1 MTRDIKHKVADQ
13 VKMDKWLKFVFF
25 ALFFSWLYPVFSQ
38 DQEAGIPTASPQD
51 KPAGVLATDSS
62 VLISS
67 YFNALD
73 PRDEWTELVV
83 VADNVDMRN
92 WTLQDNNSAQ
102 TTFQPAITFNNIA
115 FWNNMRVGTI
125 IMIWHRQVG
134 TSGIPHPTDNNKADG
149 YVEVS
154 ANDVTYFN
162 GGAFGTAPNY
172 AGATLNVAG
181 AGDLLQLINASGV
194 FVHALGHK
202 ATFGSSWT
210 PLPLPKLNHKASLTD
225 GEAVFVC
232 PGGKVDEFGYL
243 PQQDGTTWTA
253 KSSTELSFGLPNC
266 ESTTAANSYF
276 WHNERDPDWIN
287 PILTGNV
294 NPANT
299 QVTLN
304 WNAAVDPFPSDGT
317 QGYLILRNNANLFGG
332 PFDGHTYAVGDITG
346 GATVIANIPSSQTLT
361 FTDNMPVPCSGPLYY
376 QIYAFRYT
384 TDALGNDFNGARGR
398 AYKETFNCWAQT
410 QVFYP
415 AAVAPAQAI
424 ADRTDFCADDPGNI
438 TLSATGG
445 SGTTL
450 NWFSGSCGGTLI
462 GAGSGSNNSITIPSP
477 MVTTTY
483 YARWENLCGVSTCAQ
498 VTVTVLP
505 VTPVSIA
512 ISASANPV
520 CTGTTV
526 TFTAT
531 PVNPG
536 TSPGYQWKVNG
547 TNVGAGSPTY
557 SYIPLNG
564 DNVICILTS
573 TALCA
578 SGNPATSNN
587 IIMSVSNAI
596 PVSLA
601 IAPDV
606 NPACQGTT
614 VTFTGT
620 PVNPGPSPVYQW
632 KVNGLNSGTSSQV
645 FAFVPLNGDVVS
657 CILTSD
663 ASCASGN
670 PATSNSVIMMVNSDI
685 PVSITISAS
694 ENPVCTGTAVT
705 FTATPNNPGTSPAYQ
720 WKVNGTNAGSSNP
733 GFSYIPLNGDV
744 VTCVLTSNASCASGN
759 IATSNSILMSVNA
772 SLPLSVT
779 ISANPGI
786 ALCQGTVVTYT
797 ASPLN
802 AGLSPSFQ
810 WFLNGNLVGGNNPVW
825 SNIPAN
831 GDAILCIVTS
841 NALCAANNPATSDT
855 ILMTISSA
863 LVAEVSVSANH
874 AMICPGTRVT
884 FNAAAVNEGS
894 APVYEWLISGIQA
907 QQGISPVFIT
917 NSLLAGQPVICRLT
931 SSLTCVAQ
939 QTVSSPPLTLSQA
952 SSPVVIL
959 SDKEY
964 LCTGTT
970 ILLDAGENFSSY
982 TWQDG
987 STDRT
992 MNVTTAG
999 VYRVTVSDSL
1009 GCTGSDSVLVK
1020 KCSGNVYVPNA
1031 FTPNGDGVN
1040 DIFRIFASP
1049 DDIAEFSMQIFNRW
1063 GEKIFE
1069 STSMPSGWDGMKL
1082 GVYCPPDSYIW
1093 IIRYKATAG
1102 GPGAETVTIKGV
1114 VELVR

>member
-1 MTRDIKHKVADQ
+1 
-13 VKMDKWLKFVFF
+13 MDKCLKIVFF
-25 ALFFSWLYPVFSQ
+25 TLVFSWLGPAFSQ
-38 DQEAGIPTASPQD
+38 GQPPGMINLLPDNRS
-51 KPAGVLATDSS
+51 AGVLASDSS

-73 PRDEWTELVV
+73 PRDEWTELIV

-102 TTFQPAITFNNIA
+102 TTFQPLITFNNIA
-115 FWNNMRVGTI
+115 FWNNMRAGTI
-125 IMIWHRQVG
+125 IMIWHRQVA
-134 TSGIPHPTDNNKADG
+134 TSGTPHPTDNNKADG

-162 GGAFGTAPNY
+162 GGTFGTAPTY
-172 AGATLNVAG
+172 AGATLNIAG

-225 GEAVFVC
+225 GEAVYVC
-232 PGGKVDEFGYL
+232 PGGKVDEFGHL
-243 PQQDGTTWTA
+243 PQQDGTIWTA
-253 KSSTELSFGLPNC
+253 KSNSDLSFGLPNC
-266 ESTTAANSYF
+266 ESTTPANSYF

-287 PILTGNV
+287 PVLTGNV

-317 QGYLILRNNANLFGG
+317 QGYIILRNNANLFGG
-332 PFDGHTYAVGDITG
+332 PLDGHTYAVGDITG

-376 QIYAFRYT
+376 QIYAYRYA
-384 TDALGNDFNGARGR
+384 TDALGNDYNGARGR

-410 QVFYP
+410 QVYYP
-415 AAVAPAQAI
+415 AAVAPVQAMT
-424 ADRTDFCADDPGNI
+424 DRTDFCADDPGNI
-438 TLSATGG
+438 TLSAIGG

-450 NWFSGSCGGTLI
+450 NWFSGSCGGTLV
-462 GAGSGSNNSITIPSP
+462 GTGSGTNNSITIPSP
-477 MVTTTY
+477 TVTTTY
-483 YARWENLCGVSTCAQ
+483 HARWENLCGVSSCAQ
-498 VTVTVLP
+498 VTVNVLP
-505 VTPVSIA
+505 GTPVSIT

-520 CTGTTV
+520 CTGTSV

-536 TSPGYQWKVNG
+536 TSPVYQWKVNG
-547 TNVGAGSPTY
+547 AIVGTSSPTY

-564 DNVICILTS
+564 DDVTCVLTS
-573 TALCA
+573 SSSCA

-587 IIMSVSNAI
+587 IIMSVGNAI
-596 PVSLA
+596 PVSLT
-601 IAPDV
+601 IVPDV
-606 NPACQGTT
+606 NPVCQGTT

-632 KVNGLNSGTSSQV
+632 KVNGTNSGTGSPV
-645 FAFVPLNGDVVS
+645 FAYIPMNGDVVS

-670 PATSNSVIMMVNSDI
+670 PATSNS
-685 PVSITISAS
+685 
-694 ENPVCTGTAVT
+694 
-705 FTATPNNPGTSPAYQ
+705 
-720 WKVNGTNAGSSNP
+720 
-733 GFSYIPLNGDV
+733 
-744 VTCVLTSNASCASGN
+744 
-759 IATSNSILMSVNA
+759 ILMSVNA
-772 SLPLSVT
+772 SIPLRVT

-786 ALCQGTVVTYT
+786 AVCEGTVVSYT

-802 AGLSPSFQ
+802 TGLSPSFQ
-810 WFLNGNLVGGNNPVW
+810 WFLNGNPVGGNNPTW

-841 NALCAANNPATSDT
+841 NASCATNNPASSDT
-855 ILMTISSA
+855 ITMTISAA
-863 LVAEVSVSANH
+863 LVAEVSVSASH
-874 AMICPGTRVT
+874 TMICTGTRVN
-884 FNAAAVNEGS
+884 FSAAAVNEGS
-894 APVYEWLISGIQA
+894 APVYEWLINGIQV
-907 QQGISPVFIT
+907 QQGVSPVFST
-917 NSLLAGQPVICRLT
+917 NTLLSGQPVICRLT
-931 SSLTCVAQ
+931 SSLSCVAQ
-939 QTVSSPPLTLSQA
+939 ATVSSTPLTLSPA
-952 SSPVVIL
+952 PEPIVTL
-959 SDKEY
+959 TDKDY
-964 LCTGTT
+964 LCTGTAT
-970 ILLDAGENFSSY
+970 SLDAGPDFSTY

-987 STDRT
+987 STGRY

-999 VYRVTVSDSL
+999 VYRVTVIDSL
-1009 GCTGSDSVLVK
+1009 GCSGSDSVVVK

-1031 FTPNGDGVN
+1031 FTPNGDGLN
-1040 DIFRIFASP
+1040 DIFRISASP
-1049 DDIAEFSMQIFNRW
+1049 DDIAEFSMQVFNRW

-1069 STSMPSGWDGMKL
+1069 STNVPAGWDGMKM
-1082 GVYCPPDSYIW
+1082 GVYCPADSYIW

-1102 GPGAETVTIKGV
+1102 GPEAEIVIIKGV
-1114 VELVR
+1114 VELIR